1 MKKLSC
7 SLLMAGLLAFLS
19 ACAVKPGVYDLNPSQ
34 EKARQMSDQLMERQR
49 LANQEKANAISH
61 HRVWYAGFGLHS
73 GSKAFLG
80 DVQLVRQRLAEIN
93 PELISYSFDNEPHED
108 KLDAP
113 FAHLGSIDQTARD
126 IASQAKPDDVI
137 TIMLSSHGFT
147 DLVAVEIG
155 KKPSAPIWTRY
166 LKTAL
171 APLEKF
177 PTVLIISSCYSGS
190 MISQLK
196 APNRI
201 IVTASAEDKVSYG
214 CQALAHN
221 TFFIDALF
229 GSKLDADQ
237 NLMQVF
243 EHTKEL
249 VAEREKKA
257 KFDPSSPQ
265 IFVGEK
271 MQAYAQQPLKSWLRS
286 QQ

>member
-1 MKKLSC
+1 MKKLSS
-7 SLLMAGLLAFLS
+7 SLWMAGLLVLLS
-19 ACAVKPGVYDLNPSQ
+19 ACATKPAITYLNPGQ
-34 EKARQMSDQLMERQR
+34 DKAREMSDQLMAQQR
-49 LANQEKANAISH
+49 LSNQEKAKTIDH

-73 GSKAFLG
+73 GSKAFWG
-80 DVQLVRQRLAEIN
+80 DVQLAKQRLEEIN
-93 PELISYSFDNEPHED
+93 PELISYSFNNDPHQD

-113 FAHLGSIDQTARD
+113 FAHLGSLDQTARD
-126 IASQAKPDDVI
+126 IASQAREGDVV
-137 TIMLSSHGFT
+137 TILLTSHGYT

-155 KKPSAPIWTRY
+155 NKPTAPIWTRY

-190 MISQLK
+190 LISQLK

-201 IVTASAEDKVSYG
+201 IVTASAQDKVSYG
-214 CQALAHN
+214 CQPLANN
-221 TFFIDALF
+221 TFFVDALF
-229 GSKLDADQ
+229 GSKLDSGQ

-249 VAEREKKA
+249 VTEREKAA

-271 MQAYAQQPLKSWLRS
+271 MQAYAQQPLKSWL
-286 QQ
+286 Q

>member
-1 MKKLSC
+1 MKKLSS
-7 SLLMAGLLAFLS
+7 SLWMAGLLALLS
-19 ACAVKPGVYDLNPSQ
+19 ACATKPAITYLNPGQ
-34 EKARQMSDQLMERQR
+34 DNAREMSDQLMAQQS
-49 LANQEKANAISH
+49 LANHEKANAISH
-61 HRVWYAGFGLHS
+61 QRVWYAGFGLHS
-73 GSKAFLG
+73 GSRAFLG
-80 DVQLVRQRLAEIN
+80 DVQLTRQRLEEIN
-93 PELISYSFDNEPHED
+93 PELISYSFNNDPHQD

-113 FAHLGSIDQTARD
+113 FAHLGSLDQTARD
-126 IASQAKPDDVI
+126 IASQARQGDVV
-137 TIMLSSHGFT
+137 TILLTSHGYT

-155 KKPSAPIWTRY
+155 NKPTAPIWTRY

-177 PTVLIISSCYSGS
+177 PTVLIVSACYSGS
-190 MISQLK
+190 LISQLK

-214 CQALAHN
+214 CQPLAHN
-221 TFFIDALF
+221 TFFVDALF
-229 GSKLDADQ
+229 GSKLDAGQ

-249 VAEREKKA
+249 VTEREKAA

-271 MQAYAQQPLKSWLRS
+271 MQAYAQQPLKSWLLA
-286 QQ
+286 Q

>member
-7 SLLMAGLLAFLS
+7 FLCMAGLLAVLS
-19 ACAVKPGVYDLNPSQ
+19 ACAVKPVMTGLNPSQ
-34 EKARQMSDQLMERQR
+34 DKAREMSDQLMAQQR
-49 LANQEKANAISH
+49 LANQEKANTISH

-73 GSKAFLG
+73 GSNAFLG
-80 DVQLVRQRLAEIN
+80 DVQLTRQRLAEIN
-93 PELISYSFDNEPHED
+93 PELISYSFDNELHQD
-108 KLDAP
+108 KLDTP

-126 IASQAKPDDVI
+126 IASQAREGDVV

-155 KKPSAPIWTRY
+155 NKPFAPIWTRY

-190 MISQLK
+190 LISQLK

-201 IVTASAEDKVSYG
+201 IVTAAAENKVSYG
-214 CQALAHN
+214 CQPLAHN

-229 GSKLDADQ
+229 GSKLDAGQ

-249 VAEREKKA
+249 VTEREKQA
-257 KFDPSSPQ
+257 KFDPSLPQ

-271 MQAYAQQPLKSWLRS
+271 MQAYVQQPLKSWL
-286 QQ
+286 Q